1 MANPLLT
8 GSDVSVGASRLSL
21 ARRSIG
27 IQAAYYTLT
36 GIWPIV
42 HRRSFEAVT
51 GRKTDYWLVQMVG
64 ALAIAIGGSLAL
76 AARRSAPSREAVALS
91 VGSAAAFAAIDATHA
106 TRGRIRRVYLLDLAV
121 ESAVLVSF
129 ARTRFRSRVAAGR

>member
-1 MANPLLT
+1 MGMNFKVGLFETTWVFYVVVATVLAIAPITISIAKRRNWILCFMANPLLT

-64 ALAIAIGGSLAL
+64 S
-76 AARRSAPSREAVALS
+76 SR
-91 VGSAAAFAAIDATHA
+91 H
-106 TRGRIRRVYLLDLAV
+106 RHRRVAG
-121 ESAVLVSF
+121 A
-129 ARTRFRSRVAAGR
+129 SRPPCCA